1 MLIWTENYH
10 NHYQYNI
17 DDNYLENYLL
27 RKVLITQKLCFLM
40 SVKFLTR
47 ANLDEIFDK
56 KQIFNQASKYLF
68 INQ

>member
-1 MLIWTENYH
+1 
-10 NHYQYNI
+10 
-17 DDNYLENYLL
+17 
-27 RKVLITQKLCFLM
+27 M